1 MDNLIMVIFGG
12 TGDLTHR
19 KLMPALYNLQLEGS
33 LPERFVVVSVARR
46 EKTDDTYRS
55 EVYESVKKYSRNRVN
70 DEEFSRLA
78 ERIHYFTLNFDDPD
92 RYDELKEYLEKLD
105 RELMTDGNILFYL
118 AVSPESFE
126 TVAANIKKS
135 GLATSGTSWRRVMIE
150 KPFGED
156 LVSARYLNQCITGVF
171 GEDNVF
177 RIDHYLGKEMLQ
189 NMLAIRFANSLFEP
203 LWNNRYVDNVQIIS
217 SETKGVENRGGY
229 YEKAGALKDMMQN
242 HMMQLLTLT
251 AMEPPVDLSAD
262 SIRDEKLKVLKAI
275 RPFSEEDIRRNCVRG
290 QYGPGQINGNSVPGY
305 REEEKVA
312 GDSNTETFAAMKL
325 YIESYR
331 WAGVPFYIRTGKRLN
346 GDFTQIVI
354 EFKFLPGIPYFK
366 NNSDVSSNLLVIKVQ
381 PEEGTYLQFNAKR
394 PGTRNTIQPVKMDF
408 CQNCEVGV
416 NSPEA
421 YERLLYDAMIGD
433 QTLFTRWDEVE
444 YSWRLIDPISKLWR
458 SEKADFPNYVSGSSG
473 PEEADLLIWKD
484 GREWRNI

>member
-1 MDNLIMVIFGG
+1 MVIFGG

-19 KLMPALYNLQLEGS
+19 KLMPALYNLQLEGN
-33 LPERFVVVSVARR
+33 LPERFSVVSLARR
-46 EKTDDTYRS
+46 EKTDITYRS
-55 EVYESVKKYSRNRVN
+55 EVYESVKKYSRNSVN
-70 DEEFSRLA
+70 DEVFKKLA
-78 ERIHYFTLNFDDPD
+78 ERIHYFTMNFDDSV
-92 RYDELKEYLEKLD
+92 RYDELKAYLEKLD
-105 RELMTDGNILFYL
+105 RELMTGGNILFYL
-118 AVSPESFE
+118 AVSPENFE
-126 TVAANIKKS
+126 TVAANIRKS
-135 GLATSGTSWRRVMIE
+135 GLAASSTSWRKVMIE

-156 LVSARYLNQCITGVF
+156 LVSAEYLNRCITGVF
-171 GEDNVF
+171 GEDNVY

-275 RPFSEEDIRRNCVRG
+275 RPFTEDDIRINCVRG
-290 QYGPGQINGNSVPGY
+290 QYGPGRIDGKPVPGY
-305 REEEKVA
+305 REEERVA

-325 YIESYR
+325 YIENYR

-366 NNSDVSSNLLVIKVQ
+366 NNPGVTSNLLVIKVQ
-381 PEEGTYLQFNAKR
+381 PEEGTYLSFNAKR

-444 YSWRLIDPISKLWR
+444 YSWKLIDPISNLWR
-458 SEKADFPNYVSGSSG
+458 SEKADFPNYASGSSG
-473 PEEADLLIWKD
+473 PEEADLLIRKD
-484 GREWRNI
+484 GREWKNI

>member
-33 LPERFVVVSVARR
+33 LPKRFAVVSVARR
-46 EKTDDTYRS
+46 EKTDEVYRG
-55 EVYESVKKYSRNRVN
+55 EIYESVKRYSRNRVDGEN
-70 DEEFSRLA
+70 FKQLA
-78 ERIHYFTLNFDDPD
+78 SRIHYYRLSFDYADG
-92 RYDELKEYLEKLD
+92 YIELKRYLED
-105 RELMTDGNILFYL
+105 MDGRHGTDGNILFYL
-118 AVSPESFE
+118 AVSPENFE
-126 TVAANIKKS
+126 VVTTNLNAS
-135 GLATSGTSWRRVMIE
+135 GLASSSTSWRRVMIE

-156 LVSARYLNQCITGVF
+156 LTSAEYLNKCITTVF
-171 GEDNVF
+171 GEDNIY

-203 LWNNRYVDNVQIIS
+203 LWNNRFIDNVQIIS
-217 SETKGVENRGGY
+217 SETKGVENRGSY

-251 AMEPPVDLSAD
+251 AMEPPVDLSAN

-275 RPFSEEDIRRNCVRG
+275 RPFTEDDIRRNCVRG
-290 QYGPGQINGNSVPGY
+290 QYGPGRIADKPVVGY
-305 REEEKVA
+305 REEEKVSP
-312 GDSNTETFAAMKL
+312 DSNTETFAALKF
-325 YIESYR
+325 YIENYR

-346 GDFTQIVI
+346 NDFTQIVI

-366 NNSDVSSNLLVIKVQ
+366 NNAEVSPNLLVIKVQ

-421 YERLLYDAMIGD
+421 YERLIYDAMIGD

-444 YSWRLIDPISKLWR
+444 YSWRLIDPISRLWR
-458 SEKADFPNYVSGSSG
+458 SEKADFPNYASGSNG
-473 PEEADLLIWKD
+473 PSEADLLIRKD
-484 GREWRNI
+484 GREWRSI